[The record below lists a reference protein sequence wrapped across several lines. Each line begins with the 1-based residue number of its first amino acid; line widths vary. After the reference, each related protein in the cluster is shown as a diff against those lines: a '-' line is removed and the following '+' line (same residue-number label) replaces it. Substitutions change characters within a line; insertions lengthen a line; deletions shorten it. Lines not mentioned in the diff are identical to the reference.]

1 MSYPYLSQSAD
12 GAVLLHV
19 YVQPKAS
26 KSKVVGLFDGCLKIA
41 ITAPPVDGKANEE
54 VVKFLARLL
63 DIPGRNIAIQAGGQS
78 RRKRVLLRAA
88 RVEDILAKIEAI
100 LAKGL

>member
-1 MSYPYLSQSAD
+1 MAYLTALPD
-12 GAVLLHV
+12 GSVLVHI

-26 KSKVVGLFDGCLKIA
+26 KSRVVGLFDGCLKIA

-63 DIPGRNIAIQAGGQS
+63 NIPGRDIVIQSGEQS
-78 RRKRVLLRAA
+78 RRKRVLIQT
-88 RVEDILAKIEAI
+88 ETFDEILAKLEKII
-100 LAKGL
+100 GI

>member
-1 MSYPYLSQSAD
+1 MAYLTPLSD
-12 GAVLLHV
+12 GSVLVHI

-26 KSKVVGLFDGCLKIA
+26 KSRVVGLFDGCLKIA

-63 DIPGRNIAIQAGGQS
+63 NIPGRDIVIQAGAQS
-78 RRKRVLLRAA
+78 RRKRVLIQTATFD
-88 RVEDILAKIEAI
+88 EILEKLEKI
-100 LAKGL
+100 LVKVS

>member
-1 MSYPYLSQSAD
+1 MSYLSQSAD
-12 GAVLLHV
+12 GAVLLHI

-54 VVKFLARLL
+54 VVKFLSRLL
-63 DIPGRNIAIQAGGQS
+63 NIPGRDIVIQAGAQS
-78 RRKRVLLRAA
+78 RRKRVLLQSA
-88 RVEDILAKIEAI
+88 RVEEILEKIEAI

>member
-1 MSYPYLSQSAD
+1 MSYLSQSAD
-12 GAVLLHV
+12 GAVLLHI

-54 VVKFLARLL
+54 VMKFLSRLL
-63 DIPGRNIAIQAGGQS
+63 NIPGRDIVIQAGAQS
-78 RRKRVLLRAA
+78 RRKRVLLQTA
-88 RVEDILAKIEAI
+88 RVEEILEKIEAI

>member
-1 MSYPYLSQSAD
+1 MSYLSQSAD
-12 GAVLLHV
+12 GAVLLHI

-63 DIPGRNIAIQAGGQS
+63 NIPGRDIVIQAGAQS
-78 RRKRVLLRAA
+78 RRKRVLLQAA
-88 RVEDILAKIEAI
+88 RMAEILAKIEAI

>member
-1 MSYPYLSQSAD
+1 MSYLSQSAD
-12 GAVLLHV
+12 GAVLLHI

-63 DIPGRNIAIQAGGQS
+63 NIPGRDIVIQAGAQS
-78 RRKRVLLRAA
+78 RRKRVLLQTA
-88 RVEDILAKIEAI
+88 RMAEILAKIEAI